1 MAHEAADFEADA
13 IIKCAKS
20 SWATVE
26 GELDKV
32 DGVES
37 SLLRVRNKVCEN
49 QKAQVK
55 EPSFLAVITGM
66 GEAAYRRG
74 DGVYVIPIRALGA

>member
-1 MAHEAADFEADA
+1 MFARGLVCDSRNLVSRTFILWRTEAADFEADA

-26 GELDKV
+26 GGLDKV

-49 QKAQVK
+49 QKA
-55 EPSFLAVITGM
+55 
-66 GEAAYRRG
+66 R
-74 DGVYVIPIRALGA
+74 

>member
-26 GELDKV
+26 GGFDKV

-49 QKAQVK
+49 QKA
-55 EPSFLAVITGM
+55 
-66 GEAAYRRG
+66 R
-74 DGVYVIPIRALGA
+74 